1 MKAIAKVNANKSI
14 VHSTIRR
21 RFTMKRIIMA
31 VMLATMVCLA
41 PGVSRAATITVF
53 SDNFEG
59 DSQALNLTSLAKW
72 TVSQGTVDVIGVGGL
87 FDLLPGNG
95 NYVDL
100 DGSSNN
106 PGIMASTSFDL
117 FAGQTYD
124 FSFDYAG
131 SQRDTAD
138 LLSLYV
144 GLDTGI
150 FDGIIDIPL
159 GGGPIINVPNNFP
172 FTSVVQSFVQG
183 SDVTARLIFTQDPN
197 NTNAGI
203 SDNKGLLL
211 VNVNLTTV
219 PEPASLMLLGAGLAG
234 IGIWR
239 RKAAKV

>member
-1 MKAIAKVNANKSI
+1 
-14 VHSTIRR
+14 
-21 RFTMKRIIMA
+21 MKRIIMA
-31 VMLATMVCLA
+31 VVLATMVCLA

-59 DSQALNLTSLAKW
+59 DSQSLSLTSLAKW
-72 TVSQGTVDVIGVGGL
+72 TVTQGTVDVIGVGGL

-100 DGSSNN
+100 DGTTND
-106 PGIMASTSFDL
+106 PGIMASTSFNL

-131 SQRDTAD
+131 SQRGDTN
-138 LLSLYV
+138 SLFW
-144 GLDTGI
+144 GFDTNS
-150 FDGIIDIPL
+150 DGTVDIHGGSIANVLPVQPL
-159 GGGPIINVPNNFP
+159 TTVAY
-172 FTSVVQSFVQG
+172 SFIPVA
-183 SDVTARLIFTQDPN
+183 DVTARILFTQDPN
-197 NTNAGI
+197 NTDSGT

-211 VNVNLTTV
+211 LNVNLTTV

-239 RKAAKV
+239 RKAAR